1 MIKVHS
7 LTKSYAHNGRK
18 ANVFQNLSFTIES
31 GQSVAL
37 LGRNGAGKSTLLRIL
52 GGILVAD
59 RGTIQSDCSISWPVG
74 LRGGF
79 VPTMT
84 GRQNVTFVS
93 KVYLGSDREQ
103 VEAKVRW
110 VEEFAELGIYY
121 DRPFK
126 SYSSGM
132 RSRIM
137 FGMSMAFDFD
147 VYLIDEVT
155 GAGDERF
162 RNKTSHLLQERHTK
176 SDYIMVSHNLWGLE
190 FHCERALLLHNGSL
204 LEFDDLQEGIA
215 MHKQLLQAPIKP
227 SEVST

>member
-1 MIKVHS
+1 MIKVHNLS
-7 LTKSYAHNGRK
+7 KSYIHNGRK
-18 ANVFQNLSFTIES
+18 TKIFQDICFTIKT

-37 LGRNGAGKSTLLRIL
+37 LGRNGAGKSTLLRII
-52 GGILVAD
+52 GGILAAD
-59 RGTIQSDCSISWPVG
+59 FGTIQTDCTISWPVG

-121 DRPFK
+121 DRPFN

-132 RSRIM
+132 RSRLM

-162 RNKTSHLLQERHTK
+162 RYKTSQMLQERHKK

-190 FHCERALLLHNGSL
+190 FHCERALLLHNGTL
-204 LEFDDLQEGIA
+204 LEFNDLQEGIA
-215 MHKQLLQAPIKP
+215 MHKQLLHAPIK
-227 SEVST
+227 SIEAST

>member
-1 MIKVHS
+1 MIQVHN
-7 LTKSYAHNGRK
+7 LTKYYTHNGK
-18 ANVFQNLSFTIES
+18 QTNVFRDLSFEIKS

-52 GGILVAD
+52 GGILLAD
-59 RGTIQSDCSISWPVG
+59 RGTIRSDCTISWPVG

-79 VPTMT
+79 VGTMT

-93 KVYLGSDREQ
+93 KVYLGNDREQ
-103 VEAKVRW
+103 IEGKVRW

-121 DRPFK
+121 DRPFN

-132 RSRIM
+132 RSRLM

-155 GAGDERF
+155 SAGDERF
-162 RNKTSHLLQERHTK
+162 RNKTSKLLQERHEK

-204 LEFDDLQEGIA
+204 LEFDDLHEGIA
-215 MHKQLLQAPIKP
+215 MHKQLLKVHSKSP
-227 SEVST
+227 ESTT